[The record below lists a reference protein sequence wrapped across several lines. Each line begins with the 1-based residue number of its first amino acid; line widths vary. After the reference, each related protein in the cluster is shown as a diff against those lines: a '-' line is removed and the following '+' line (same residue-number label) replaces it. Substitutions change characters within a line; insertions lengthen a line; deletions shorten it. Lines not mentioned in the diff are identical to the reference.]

1 MREEL
6 RVVSIKFILKKYL
19 TYDIDSLI
27 NIIYKKTF
35 FLMKRQ
41 QKKKRILKHKNLSNL
56 CYFMWLH
63 PV

>member
-41 QKKKRILKHKNLSNL
+41 KKKTNIKA
-56 CYFMWLH
+56 
-63 PV
+63 